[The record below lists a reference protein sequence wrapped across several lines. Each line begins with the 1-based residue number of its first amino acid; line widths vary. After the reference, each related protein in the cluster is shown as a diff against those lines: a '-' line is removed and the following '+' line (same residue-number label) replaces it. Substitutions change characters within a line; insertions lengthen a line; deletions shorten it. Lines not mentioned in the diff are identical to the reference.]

1 MSYAVIQLTGKQY
14 KVSEGEKLTVGR
26 LTAKEGETITVTDVL
41 LTSKGENTVVGTPL
55 VAGASVTLKVML
67 HDRAPKIRVAKFK
80 AKSRYR
86 KVQGHKQPQTQVE
99 VVAIKN

>member
-26 LTAKEGETITVTDVL
+26 LEAKEGETITVTDVL
-41 LTSKGENTVVGTPL
+41 LTTTGDDTIVGTPL
-55 VAGASVTLKVML
+55 VAGASVTLKVL
-67 HDRAPKIRVAKFK
+67 IHDRAAKIRVAKFK

-86 KVQGHKQPQTQVE
+86 KVQGHKQLQTQVE
-99 VVAIKN
+99 VVSIKK